1 MPTST
6 STQSDH
12 LSCSSE
18 ERSEP
23 AGRAPR
29 SETTER
35 RGVLPGLP
43 GGPGLGE
50 PEPVIS
56 DLDQWVVAGRDLAW
70 RLPVIGPVIAENRLS
85 CRSGGESSVRES
97 DLDAGA
103 AEVDHRDECV
113 GGVKAICPV

>member
-6 STQSDH
+6 STQSDL

-43 GGPGLGE
+43 GGRGLGE

-56 DLDQWVVAGRDLAW
+56 EEV
-70 RLPVIGPVIAENRLS
+70 
-85 CRSGGESSVRES
+85 
-97 DLDAGA
+97 LDALLAGA
-103 AEVDHRDECV
+103 STAEGIAGPDGGQAPVLGDV
-113 GGVKAICPV
+113 GQDR